1 MTERLEAYITTVHKL
16 AENCGFGAL
25 KEELIRDRIV
35 VGIRDKRLSERL
47 QMDSD
52 LTLAKAI
59 QKVRQSETVKK
70 QQTIRHS
77 EIMGDNKAN
86 KPSSTPRKKS
96 GNRNGNTNKSQINRH
111 WESVAGVAANKNMHG
126 KTAQREMQ
134 NVGNVGKNDILL
146 QYVVQGM
153 Q

>member
-1 MTERLEAYITTVHKL
+1 MEAYITTVHKL

-47 QMDSD
+47 QMNPD

-70 QQTIRHS
+70 QQTILHS
-77 EIMGDNKAN
+77 EMMGDNKAN
-86 KPSSTPRKKS
+86 MDAIINTKKKEWKQKWQHKQKPNKQTLGECGRCGRKQKHAWKDCPA
-96 GNRNGNTNKSQINRH
+96 RDAECRKCRR
-111 WESVAGVAANKNMHG
+111 K
-126 KTAQREMQ
+126 
-134 NVGNVGKNDILL
+134 
-146 QYVVQGM
+146 
-153 Q
+153 